1 MLQVQPKQQ
10 RRALARKAEC
20 RLIGEK
26 DMAVEEQPMA
36 ERAPRRM
43 TGAERR
49 KVIVQATIDVVAEHG
64 VQGATT
70 ARIANAAGISE
81 KTLYSHFPSRRDMLI
96 AALDAVFERAML
108 MVRER
113 HHPNPIEHLRIAAKL
128 HWPMEREFVHPLYEF
143 FASSPQEDLRREL
156 RARHQAHVDVVAG
169 IIDEGKALGVVRP
182 EVDSEQAAWEFYAVF
197 WAEDIAFMIGFDDF
211 GTSGRSVLMIERMLR
226 EISV

>member
-1 MLQVQPKQQ
+1 M
-10 RRALARKAEC
+10 ATEAETTVK
-20 RLIGEK
+20 RGSG
-26 DMAVEEQPMA
+26 
-36 ERAPRRM
+36 RM
-43 TGAERR
+43 TGPERR
-49 KVIVQATIDVVAEHG
+49 SVIIQATIDVVAERG

-70 ARIANAAGISE
+70 ARIASASGISE

-96 AALDAVFERAML
+96 AALDAVFERAMVV
-108 MVRER
+108 VRER
-113 HHPNPIEHLRIAAKL
+113 QDPNPIEHLRIAAQR

-156 RARHQAHVDVVAG
+156 RVRHQAHVMVVAG
-169 IIDEGKALGVVRP
+169 IIDEGKAQGVVRP

-226 EISV
+226 EISA